1 MNYGTAVL
9 IQRRNYDSHNLMDEF
24 KSLAKTAG
32 YEVIG
37 EFDIVSPPSARY
49 GISSGKAE
57 EIATWIEVNNPDVAL
72 YTPSLKSS
80 QVFRLMELWE
90 IEVRDRTQLIL
101 EIFDRHAQTQ
111 QAKLQIEQA
120 RLSYELPFERHQIRM
135 RLQQEHT
142 GDRPIAEQIGA
153 GEDLLNLRIKEI
165 RRRIS
170 TIRSK
175 LKDISESQ
183 KLIKKRRIRK
193 GFLEVTLAGY
203 TNAGKSTLHRSL
215 TGSTVEIAD
224 ELFTTLSTKAARL
237 DLSGRRAVLSDS
249 VGFISDLPKEL
260 LDSFNT
266 TLMEIAD
273 ADVIVLV
280 IDGSDDISE
289 IKRKSQT
296 CFDTFNEVGINGIP
310 IVIALN
316 KIDLISNDDLVTRSE
331 LLTSYDKQIVPISA
345 FQEVNLDELLSEI
358 DSALPDMHRYSI
370 TLPIGDIGMS
380 VLSWLHEVSE
390 VENENYTQTAI
401 EVDAYLTSEV
411 RDRLSKKLPQGVIH
425 RIGQNQD

>member
-9 IQRRNYDSHNLMDEF
+9 IQRRDYDSHNLMDEF

-37 EFDIVSPPSARY
+37 EFDIVSSPSARY

-57 EIATWIEVNNPDVAL
+57 EIGTWIEVNTPDVAL

-135 RLQQEHT
+135 RLQKEHT

-170 TIRSK
+170 TIQSK
-175 LKDISESQ
+175 LKGISESQ

-237 DLSGRRAVLSDS
+237 DLSGRRTVLSDS
-249 VGFISDLPKEL
+249 VGFISDLPREL

-266 TLMEIAD
+266 TLMGIAD

-280 IDGSDDISE
+280 IDGSDELSE

-316 KIDLISNDDLVTRSE
+316 KTDLILNDDLAARIE
-331 LLTSYDKQIVPISA
+331 LLTYYDKPIVPISA
-345 FQEVNLDELLSEI
+345 AEEVNLDKLLSEI
-358 DSALPDMHRYSI
+358 DIALPDMHRYSI

-390 VENENYTQTAI
+390 VENENYTPTAI

-411 RDRLSKKLPQGVIH
+411 RDRLSKKLPQGVIY
-425 RIGQNQD
+425 RIGQNKD